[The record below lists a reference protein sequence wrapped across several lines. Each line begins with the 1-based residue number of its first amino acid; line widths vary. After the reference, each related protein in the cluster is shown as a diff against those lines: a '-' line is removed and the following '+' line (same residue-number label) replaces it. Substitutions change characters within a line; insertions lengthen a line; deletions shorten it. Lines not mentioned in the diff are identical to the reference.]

1 MYGKRRYQLDV
12 VRHDGGTPHCSVRY
26 AFVEL
31 DHMKAMEIGAMSELK
46 RGALTVG
53 RHNRPKTGVVWTQD
67 EVLWTDGNLKPVHP
81 GFRVSERT
89 DFLSPQTYRYHSLV
103 QIDRKGFWY
112 LWNLFEGN
120 ERLRTRLIPVQALLD
135 EFRCHP
141 SNGFEVAEGMRR
153 LMDQQELSLRA
164 ELGDQATEQPTE
176 VSTVRLLRT
185 RNMARSRQGS
195 KPIATHNA

>member
-1 MYGKRRYQLDV
+1 MDGKRRYQLDV
-12 VRHDGGTPHCSVRY
+12 VRHDGGTPQCSVRY
-26 AFVEL
+26 AFVEI

-67 EVLWTDGNLKPVHP
+67 EVLWTDANLKPVRA
-81 GFRVSERT
+81 GFRISERT
-89 DFLSPQTYRYHSLV
+89 DFLSPPSCRYHSLV
-103 QIDRKGFWY
+103 QIDRKGFFY
-112 LWNLFEGN
+112 FWNLFEGN

-135 EFRCHP
+135 EFRCHK

-164 ELGDQATEQPTE
+164 DNGDQETDSPDE
-176 VSTVRLLRT
+176 VKTVRLVRT
-185 RNMARSRQGS
+185 RNLARSRQGS